1 MAAET
6 RASDR
11 LLGRWGV
18 RLLALA
24 GCFLVTVS
32 AFGWWLDSRVLDDQ
46 GFADVVAKASQQPEV
61 RDYVADQATLRLA
74 SSSNFV
80 SGARPIVTDAVS
92 NAIATPPVEDAIRE
106 FAARAHQQVFKT
118 GTSQRVD
125 IDAQQASTTIRSA
138 LQTINPSLS
147 KKLPANVLDASATIS
162 QNSAVDTAFTISR
175 WVWLWLPIG
184 IVGIALLAIAMAR
197 ARDRVRAIRTVG
209 IVLAVSG
216 ALLAGVG
223 AATPALAAVAANG
236 DAARGEAVAA
246 FIGVLIGRLVGAGL
260 AFILIGLAVA
270 LAPGKDGGDLRDRVQ
285 RVRGWVERKR
295 TSPRWR
301 FAGGLALFLFAA
313 SVLTRPTQTART
325 LVELLA
331 VLGLYVA
338 VVICLRASGVLATD
352 HSIPRL
358 KKRQVAGVFGSM
370 VVAAILTATVAV
382 AAVAANTSAPS
393 ANPEQSGCNGYM
405 ELCPQPIDQLVWP
418 ASHNAMSSSAYNFL
432 GAEHTITI
440 PEQLNSGARFLMLD
454 AYYGYDDNGIV
465 RTNLAGGV
473 DRKTLEKERGPD
485 AVRALDRIGALTG
498 TADTSGHKQDVY
510 FCHDLCELGAVR
522 ASDVFSGV
530 SDFLDRNLTAVV
542 VLDLEDYVQPKDVRA
557 ALDDAGLGPRLLT
570 LTPEQL
576 HTKTLL
582 DIVTPKKKQ
591 KDAPRRLIVVS
602 EKHGGVEKW
611 LPKTYSLFQETPY
624 TFTSVKDFTCAP
636 NRGGKDKPLL
646 LINHWLRPDGPPDPT
661 AASNVNSRAVLT
673 KRFKACIARR
683 KRLPNAVA
691 VDFTSI
697 GDFNPT
703 INRFNAAV
711 AKVTGVSDSIDRVVA
726 FHRRR
731 ADLTQAQLNELKG
744 LRRLPRISG
753 ADALNLLGPLAG
765 QLVHPPQIDEFERDN
780 GLQPPPVSTTT
791 TVPAA
796 ANP

>member
-1 MAAET
+1 MSG
-6 RASDR
+6 RK
-11 LLGRWGV
+11 LGRWGV

-24 GCFLVTVS
+24 GCILVTVA

-46 GFADVVAKASQQPEV
+46 GFADVVAKSSQRPEV

-74 SSSNFV
+74 RSSNFV
-80 SGARPIVTDAVS
+80 SGARPIVTDALS

-106 FAARAHQQVFKT
+106 FATRAHQQVFKT

-162 QNSAVDTAFTISR
+162 QNSAVDTIFKVSR

-184 IVGIALLAIAMAR
+184 IVGVALLVIAMAR

-223 AATPALAAVAANG
+223 TASPALAAVAANG
-236 DAARGEAVAA
+236 DIARGEAVAA
-246 FIGVLIGRLVGAGL
+246 FVEVLIGRFVGAGL
-260 AFILIGLAVA
+260 ALILIGLAVA

-285 RVRGWVERKR
+285 RVRSWTERKR

-301 FAGGLALFLFAA
+301 FAGGIALFLFAA

-325 LVELLA
+325 LVNLLA

-338 VVICLRASGVLATD
+338 VVICLRASGVLVTD

-358 KKRQVAGVFGSM
+358 QKRQVAGVFGAM
-370 VVAAILTATVAV
+370 AVATLLTATAAV
-382 AAVAANTSAPS
+382 AAVAASTSAPS

-440 PEQLNSGARFLMLD
+440 PEQLNAGARFLMLD
-454 AYYGYDDNGIV
+454 TYYGYDDNGLV

-498 TADTSGHKQDVY
+498 TADTSGKKQDVY
-510 FCHDLCELGAVR
+510 FCHDLCELGAVK
-522 ASDVFSGV
+522 ATEVFDGV
-530 SDFLDRNLTAVV
+530 RDFLDRNLTDVV
-542 VLDLEDYVQPKDVRA
+542 VLDLEDYVRPKDVGA
-557 ALDDAGLGPRLLT
+557 ALDAAGLGPRLLT

-582 DIVTPKKKQ
+582 DIVTPQ
-591 KDAPRRLIVVS
+591 KGQKSAPRRLIVVS
-602 EKHGGVEKW
+602 EKHGGVKW
-611 LPKTYSLFQETPY
+611 LPKAYSLFQETPY
-624 TFTSVKDFTCAP
+624 TFTSVQDFTCAP
-636 NRGGKDKPLL
+636 NRGGTDKPLL
-646 LINHWLRPDGPPDPT
+646 LVNHWLRPDGPPDPT
-661 AASNVNSRAVLT
+661 AATTVNSRSVLT

-697 GDFNPT
+697 GDFYST
-703 INRFNAAV
+703 LDRFNAAV

-726 FHRRR
+726 HHEQRE
-731 ADLTQAQLNELKG
+731 DLTQAQINELKG
-744 LRRLPRISG
+744 LRRLPRISE
-753 ADALNLLGPLAG
+753 ADARNLLGPLAT

-780 GLQPPPVSTTT
+780 GLEPPPESTTT
-791 TVPAA
+791 TVPPP